1 WPPPRPGAARRERR
15 SRLETATA
23 RWQRPSRCAVSCCYA
38 GSRCYAGLPCRAVWR
53 RCVPGQHGRCCA
65 RGGLFLRTP
74 CRLPVAVRAGFSLAC
89 GGFLPLLWLPKV
101 ARSNHP
107 PLGLLFSFSLEFA
120 DYSPFLTVMVQ
131 PASSVCSEFV
141 TS

>member
-1 WPPPRPGAARRERR
+1 VAC
-15 SRLETATA
+15 L
-23 RWQRPSRCAVSCCYA
+23 AVS
-38 GSRCYAGLPCRAVWR
+38 R
-53 RCVPGQHGRCCA
+53 RCGPGRPGRCCS
-65 RGGLFLRTP
+65 RGWLFLRPP
-74 CRLPVAVRAGFSLAC
+74 CRLSVAVRAGFSLAC
-89 GGFLPLLWLPKV
+89 GGFLPLLWFPKL

-131 PASSVCSEFV
+131 PASSVCSKFV